1 MPEDVQE
8 QAAQLKNA
16 IKTLESQREILGNA
30 VVEASLAALH
40 KQLAELESEHEGTD
54 RHKKLVSL
62 VFVDVV
68 ESTKIGQHLEP
79 DEILEIM
86 DGGLQRLAIPIEQF
100 GGRVTRFMGDG
111 FKAVFGEPVAQEND
125 AEMAVRAGL
134 AILEDTQAYAAEL
147 LENWNISNF
156 EVRVGVNTGMVAV
169 GGITE
174 SDDTMMGLTVNLGA
188 RLESAAPAGGLL
200 ISHATYQ
207 HVRGLFEIETLP
219 PVVAKG
225 FPEPVQVYL
234 VKGSKPRA
242 FRTKTRG
249 VEGIITSMIGRD
261 AELRRLQDAYFTAA
275 EDKECQIITVL
286 GEAGVGKSRL
296 LEEFET
302 WLESQSGDI
311 YLMNGRS
318 SPEIQ
323 ESPYSLFREMF
334 SRRFQ
339 IQNSDSVEFVRQK
352 IENGIAE
359 VCGGSEYGIMRAHF
373 IGQLLGFDFRESP
386 HLQGVL
392 DDAMQLRDRAWIY
405 LGEFI
410 KAISEEEV
418 VLIFLDDIH
427 WADDS
432 SLDLINYI
440 GQSLSDQSVMIVC
453 LGRSQILERRPLW
466 GEGQKS
472 HSRLNLNGLSTRDCR
487 HLVEEILQK
496 MGQVPL
502 ALRELVVSG
511 ADGNPFYIEELI
523 KMLIDTGVI
532 LKETEPWQVEPSSL
546 ANILADMN
554 VPTTLTSLL
563 QARMDK
569 LRLEERTILQQSSVV
584 GRVFW
589 DSVISYLNSPGNGD
603 DVEGIDVPGVLEA
616 LRDKEMIFHR
626 ETSTLSG
633 TQEYFFK
640 HTIMREVAYETIL
653 KKVRVSYH
661 AMVAEWLIGENAER
675 AGEFTGMIA
684 EHLELAGE
692 NERAASFFRQ
702 AGEEA
707 ARRYAN
713 QSALNY
719 LERAL
724 KLTSASDLEE
734 RYAILLAREQV
745 YSLLGSREE
754 QKQDLAQLI
763 KIADYLKEERIQG
776 EIALLQTIAASE
788 TSNYPQIIAHAK
800 DTIRIAKSLQIP
812 RLETRANLLWGRAL
826 LSMGDYPGAEERF
839 RGALGIAKQNG
850 LRNLEA
856 DSLRYLGG
864 VDERLGKQASAI
876 EYLEESLKLCRL
888 IGDRRGEGK
897 TLNQLGNI
905 LLLQGDHIG
914 GKKYYD
920 QFLTI
925 SREIG
930 DRWGEGQVIR
940 NIADTYL
947 SQYDYAGASKYFEQA
962 LEITREI
969 GNRTIE
975 SGALVGLGNVYLE
988 KGEYTK
994 ARNVFEQSLNIAR
1007 EIGNKP
1013 WEAKTLSQIGRYF
1026 HRQGDY
1032 LRAQG
1037 YYEQA
1042 KEIYHQLG
1050 NNLSESRL
1058 LIDLS
1063 LLHHHLGDDE
1073 IALEQSKLAFTI
1085 SDELHHPRYMARAL
1099 NQLGRAQL
1107 GLDRFE
1113 DAKDSFE
1120 QAFIKFDELKQENLS
1135 MEPLAGLA
1143 AVDLAL
1149 GDHTSA
1155 LSHVEDILNH
1165 FASHPLSETKGLNS
1179 FGEVITGDNSGAVPG
1194 LEGTSDPMW
1203 IYLICYRVLKTVSD
1217 QRSAEILGTAQ
1228 NLVGEQA
1235 LKIEDVDLHY
1245 SFLSNV
1251 KTNQEIQTEFSQE
1264 GIE

>member
-16 IKTLESQREILGNA
+16 IATLESQREILGDA
-30 VVEASLAALH
+30 VVEASLSALH
-40 KQLAELESEHEGTD
+40 KQLAELESDQEGTD

-68 ESTKIGQHLEP
+68 DSTKIGEHLEP

-134 AILEDTQAYAAEL
+134 AILEDAQAYAAEL
-147 LENWNISNF
+147 QENWNISHFN
-156 EVRVGVNTGMVAV
+156 VRVGVNTGMVAV
-169 GGITE
+169 GGFTE
-174 SDDTMMGLTVNLGA
+174 SDDTVMGLTVNLGA

-200 ISHATYQ
+200 IAHTTYQ
-207 HVRGLFEIETLP
+207 HVRGMFEIESLP
-219 PVVAKG
+219 PVVARG
-225 FPEPVQVYL
+225 FSEPVQVYL
-234 VKGSKPRA
+234 VKRSKPRA
-242 FRTKTRG
+242 FRTRTRG
-249 VEGIITSMIGRD
+249 VEGITTSMIGRE
-261 AELRRLQDAYFTAA
+261 AELKRLQDAYFTAA
-275 EDKECQIITVL
+275 EDKECQIITVI

-302 WLESQSGDI
+302 WLESQSEEI

-339 IQNSDSVEFVRQK
+339 IQNSDSVKVVWQK
-352 IENGIAE
+352 IEKGIGE
-359 VCGGSEYGIMRAHF
+359 ICDGGEYGVMRAHF
-373 IGQLLGFDFRESP
+373 IGQLLGFDFRDSH

-405 LGEFI
+405 IGEFI
-410 KAISEEEV
+410 KAISEQEV

-432 SLDLINYI
+432 SLDLVNYM
-440 GQSLSDQSVMIVC
+440 GQSLSDQSVMIIC
-453 LGRSQILERRPLW
+453 MGRSQILERRPLW

-472 HSRLNLNGLSTRDCR
+472 QTKLNLNLLSTRDCR
-487 HLVEEILQK
+487 HLVEEILHK
-496 MGQVPL
+496 MGQVPM

-523 KMLIDTGVI
+523 KMLIDTRVI
-532 LKETEPWQVEPSSL
+532 LTNTEPWQVEPSSL

-569 LRLEERTILQQSSVV
+569 LMLEERTILQQSSVV

-589 DSVISYLNSPGNGD
+589 DSVISYLNSLGNGD
-603 DVEGIDVPGVLEA
+603 EEEGIDIPGVLEA
-616 LRDKEMIFHR
+616 LRTKEMIFHR

-633 TQEYFFK
+633 AQEYYFK
-640 HTIMREVAYETIL
+640 HTVLRDVAYETIL

-661 AMVAEWLIGENAER
+661 AMVAEWLINENVER
-675 AGEFTGMIA
+675 TGEFTGMIA

-719 LERAL
+719 LGRAL
-724 KLTSASDLEE
+724 KLTSAEDLEE

-754 QKQDLAQLI
+754 QRQDLEQLI
-763 KIADYLKEERIQG
+763 IIADELKDENVQG
-776 EIALLQTIAASE
+776 EIALLQAIASSE
-788 TSNYPQIIAHAK
+788 TSDYSGIITHAQA
-800 DTIRIAKSLQIP
+800 TIQIAKSLQIP
-812 RLETRANLLWGRAL
+812 RLEAKADLLWGRAL
-826 LSMGDYPGAEERF
+826 LSMGDYQGAEERF
-839 RGALGIAKQNG
+839 KEALSIAKQNV
-850 LRNLEA
+850 LPNLEA

-864 VDERLGKQASAI
+864 VEERLGKQTSAI
-876 EYLEESLKLCRL
+876 EYFEESLQLCRQ

-905 LLLQGDHIG
+905 LLLQGDHSG

-925 SREIG
+925 SQEIG

-994 ARNVFEQSLNIAR
+994 AKTVFEQSLNIAR

-1042 KEIYHQLG
+1042 IAIYQQLG
-1050 NNLSESRL
+1050 NKLSESRV
-1058 LIDLS
+1058 LIDIS
-1063 LLHHHLGDDE
+1063 LLHHHLGDDTTS
-1073 IALEQSKLAFTI
+1073 LEKSKVAFTI
-1085 SDELHHPRYMARAL
+1085 SDELHHPRYIARAL
-1099 NQLGRAQL
+1099 TQLGRAQV
-1107 GLDRFE
+1107 GLRKFE
-1113 DAKDSFE
+1113 DARDSFQ
-1120 QAFIKFDELKQENLS
+1120 QAYEEFNELKQKNLS
-1135 MEPLAGLA
+1135 MESLAGLA
-1143 AVDLAL
+1143 AVDLAVRE
-1149 GDHTSA
+1149 HTSA

-1165 FASHPLSETKGLNS
+1165 FDSHQVSETKGLNS
-1179 FGEVITGDNSGAVPG
+1179 VGEMITGDDSGAVPG

-1203 IYLICYRVLKTVSD
+1203 VYLICYRVLKTVRE
-1217 QRSAEILGTAQ
+1217 QRAAKILGEAQ
-1228 NLVGEQA
+1228 KLIEDQA
-1235 LKIEDVDLHY
+1235 LKIEDADLHF
-1245 SFLSNV
+1245 SFLNNV
-1251 KTNQEIQTEFSQE
+1251 KTNQEIQSEFSQG

>member
-1 MPEDVQE
+1 MPEELQE
-8 QAAQLKNA
+8 QAAQLRNA
-16 IKTLESQREILGNA
+16 IATLESQREILGDA

-40 KQLAELESEHEGTD
+40 KQLAELESDHEATD

-68 ESTKIGQHLEP
+68 DSTKIGQHLEP

-86 DGGLQRLAIPIEQF
+86 DGGLQRLAIPIEQY

-111 FKAVFGEPVAQEND
+111 FKAVFGDPVAQEND

-134 AILEDTQAYAAEL
+134 AILEDAQAYAAEL
-147 LENWNISNF
+147 HEKWSISNF
-156 EVRVGVNTGMVAV
+156 DVRVGVNTGMVAI
-169 GGITE
+169 GGFTE

-188 RLESAAPAGGLL
+188 RLESAAPPGGLL
-200 ISHATYQ
+200 ISHTTYK
-207 HVRGLFEIETLP
+207 HVRGMFEIESLP

-225 FPEPVQVYL
+225 FPEPIQVYL
-234 VKGSKPRA
+234 IKGSKPRA

-249 VEGIITSMIGRD
+249 VEGVTTRMIGRE
-261 AELRRLQDAYFTAA
+261 AELKRLQDAYYTAS
-275 EDKECQIITVL
+275 EDKECQIITVI

-302 WLESQSGDI
+302 WLETQSERVC
-311 YLMNGRS
+311 LMSGRS

-323 ESPYSLFREMF
+323 ESPYSLFRDLF
-334 SRRFQ
+334 YSRFQ
-339 IQNSDSVEFVRQK
+339 IQTSDGVKDVRQK
-352 IENGIAE
+352 IENGI
-359 VCGGSEYGIMRAHF
+359 SEIFDGDEYATMRAHF
-373 IGQLLGFDFRESP
+373 IGQLLGFDFKDSH

-405 LGEFI
+405 LSEFI
-410 KAISEEEV
+410 KAISENEL

-432 SLDLINYI
+432 SLDMVNYL
-440 GQSLSDQSVMIVC
+440 GQTLSDQPLMIVC
-453 LGRSQILERRPLW
+453 LGRSHLFERRPLW

-472 HSRLNLNGLSTRDCR
+472 HTKLNLNSLSTRDCR
-487 HLVEEILQK
+487 RLVEEILHK
-496 MGQVPL
+496 MGQVPI
-502 ALRELVVSG
+502 ALRELIVSG

-523 KMLIDTGVI
+523 KMLIDTGMI
-532 LKETEPWQVEPSSL
+532 ITDSDRWRVEPSSL
-546 ANILADMN
+546 ANILVDMN
-554 VPTTLTSLL
+554 VPTTLTSLV
-563 QARMDK
+563 QARLDK
-569 LRLEERTILQQSSVV
+569 LMLEERTILQQSSVV

-589 DSVISYLNSPGNGD
+589 DSVIRYLNPPAD
-603 DVEGIDVPGVLEA
+603 EDEVEKTNIAGVLET
-616 LRDKEMIFHR
+616 LRQKEMIYHR

-633 TQEYFFK
+633 AQEYFFK
-640 HTIMREVAYETIL
+640 HTILRDVAYETIL

-661 AMVAEWLIGENAER
+661 ARVAEWLINENVER

-692 NERAASFFRQ
+692 YERAASFFRQ
-702 AGEEA
+702 AGEQA

-719 LERAL
+719 LDRAL
-724 KLTSASDLEE
+724 KLTSESDLKE

-754 QKQDLAQLI
+754 QRQDLEQLI
-763 KIADYLKEERIQG
+763 KIADRLKDEHVKG
-776 EIALLQTIAASE
+776 EVTLLQAIASSE
-788 TSNYPQIIAHAK
+788 TSDYSQIIDYSQKA
-800 DTIRIAKSLQIP
+800 IRIAKSLQIP
-812 RLETRANLLWGRAL
+812 RLESKANLLWGRAL
-826 LSMGDYPGAEERF
+826 LSMGDYQGAQERF
-839 RGALGIAKQNG
+839 GEALEIAKQSG
-850 LRNLEA
+850 LPNLEA

-864 VDERLGKQASAI
+864 VEERLGRQATAI
-876 EYLEESLKLCRL
+876 EYLEESLQLCRQ

-905 LLLQGDHIG
+905 LLLQGDHAG

-975 SGALVGLGNVYLE
+975 SGALVGLGNIYLE

-994 ARNVFEQSLNIAR
+994 AKNVFEQSLNIAR
-1007 EIGNKP
+1007 DIGNKP

-1042 KEIYHQLG
+1042 IEIYRQSG
-1050 NNLSESRL
+1050 NKLSESRV
-1058 LIDLS
+1058 LIDLG

-1073 IALEQSKLAFTI
+1073 IALYMSKTAFTM
-1085 SDELHHPRYMARAL
+1085 SDELRHPRYMARAL
-1099 NQLGRAQL
+1099 TQFGRAQI
-1107 GLDRFE
+1107 GLERFE
-1113 DAKDSFE
+1113 SARESFQ
-1120 QAFIKFDELKQENLS
+1120 QAYEKFRELKQENLS

-1143 AVDLAL
+1143 AVDLAC
-1149 GDHTSA
+1149 GDHTLA
-1155 LSHVEDILNH
+1155 LSHVEGILSH
-1165 FASHPLSETKGLNS
+1165 FDSHRVSDSKKLNNI
-1179 FGEVITGDNSGAVPG
+1179 GEESVGDDRGAVPG
-1194 LEGTSDPMW
+1194 LEGTSDPIW
-1203 IYLICYRVLKTVSD
+1203 IYLICYEVLKAVKD
-1217 QRSAEILGTAQ
+1217 QRSDNILAEAHKLIE
-1228 NLVGEQA
+1228 EQA
-1235 LKIEDVDLHY
+1235 LRIEDSDMNF

-1251 KTNQEIQTEFSQE
+1251 KTNQEIMSEFSLG